1 MKMLTVRTLLSA
13 ALLAS
18 LLSGCSR
25 GCNSERPGTANT
37 SQAIKSVQLPSA
49 TTATRAQPM
58 GLADAIEA
66 QFGFELP
73 DRVTGKVFP
82 AMATFPY
89 RRLRDFD
96 VGRNLVVRLNSKGLD
111 VLQQHVSVADW
122 HDETELRKVLR
133 LAGEQWGQRSGVAA
147 TRLYLVVEHGLDA
160 RVAGRVR
167 RIAMTSGAWRV
178 VGLARDGDL
187 LMELLLSPAPRQRRE
202 GPTES
207 TR

>member
-1 MKMLTVRTLLSA
+1 
-13 ALLAS
+13 
-18 LLSGCSR
+18 
-25 GCNSERPGTANT
+25 
-37 SQAIKSVQLPSA
+37 
-49 TTATRAQPM
+49 M

-178 VGLARDGDL
+178 VGSPLSCIDPLPGFGSAFSGGRGHLQLACMVRPWPCFG
-187 LMELLLSPAPRQRRE
+187 PAL
-202 GPTES
+202 
-207 TR
+207 